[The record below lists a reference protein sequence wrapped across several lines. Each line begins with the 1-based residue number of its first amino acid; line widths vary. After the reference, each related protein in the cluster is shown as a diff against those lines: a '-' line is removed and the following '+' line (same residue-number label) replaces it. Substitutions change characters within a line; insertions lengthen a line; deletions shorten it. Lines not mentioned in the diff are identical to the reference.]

1 MNVGASSPDDYGDY
15 FAWGETVPKDYYDW
29 STYDWC
35 NGSET
40 TLTKYNNS
48 SDYGRVDNKTQ
59 LDLADDAARAN
70 WGGSWRMPT
79 DAEMTELREQC
90 TWSWTIQNGGYGYKV
105 TSKSNGNSIYLPAAG
120 SRYESLLDPAGSY
133 GYYWSSSLYMVS
145 LPAEA
150 HHLYFD
156 YVNQCFVSSHERD
169 YGLTIRPVK
178 EAQ

>member
-133 GYYWSSSLYMVS
+133 GYYWSSSLNTSY
-145 LPAEA
+145 PDGAFY
-150 HHLYFD
+150 LYFNS
-156 YVNQCFVSSHERD
+156 YSHIARNNSD
-169 YGLTIRPVK
+169 RSRGHSVRPVCP
-178 EAQ
+178 